1 MGAECLALRD
11 YALHFFVRKALLV
24 AVFRSPTALAVEV
37 TRARGVKKDYERH
50 VAVKLFAISANGLCA
65 VVSCVKAERHNHF
78 FDYIAV
84 NVV

>member
-1 MGAECLALRD
+1 MSAECLALRD
-11 YALHFFVRKALLV
+11 NALHLFVRKALLV
-24 AVFRSPTALAVEV
+24 TVFRSPTALAVEV
-37 TRARGVKKDYERH
+37 ARARGVKKDYKRH
-50 VAVKLFAISANGLCA
+50 VAVKLFAVFTNGLCA